1 MNAPQLPAGAV
12 VAGYR
17 VLSLLGEGSTG
28 AVYLAERDGEDG
40 PVALKVLGREF
51 ARDERFR
58 KRFIRESEIA
68 ASLHHD
74 HVVPILGF
82 GEADGELY
90 LAMRHIEG
98 SDLRALLA
106 RDGALDPTRAL
117 DLLSQIADALDDA
130 HARGLVHRDVKPA
143 NILVDG
149 ERAYLADFGLAKHA
163 SSASS
168 LTGERSFVGTI
179 AYVSPEQVKGEK
191 VDGRADVYSLGCVLH
206 EALTGAPPFDRESEL
221 AVVYAHLNELPPR
234 ASDVR
239 PGLPDQLDAVLRKA
253 MSKEPRRRYASC
265 GEMIAAGRTALSD
278 PRRRRSRRVPPA
290 ALLGAAAAAVAIAVV
305 AVATGG
311 GHDAQSGRPAHAQPL
326 AVAGSAI

>member
-1 MNAPQLPAGAV
+1 MAAPQLPAGSV
-12 VAGYR
+12 LAGYR
-17 VLSLLGEGSTG
+17 IVSLLGEGSTG
-28 AVYLAERDGEDG
+28 AVYLAERPGGEQ
-40 PVALKVLGREF
+40 VALKVLAPEF
-51 ARDERFR
+51 AEDERFR
-58 KRFIRESEIA
+58 KRFVRESEIA
-68 ASLHHD
+68 AGLNHP
-74 HVVPILGF
+74 HVVPILDF
-82 GEADGELY
+82 GDRY
-90 LAMRHIEG
+90 IAMRRIEG
-98 SDLRALLA
+98 CDLRALLA
-106 RDGALDPTRAL
+106 REGALEPDRAL
-117 DLLSQIADALDDA
+117 TLLGQIASALDDA

-149 ERAYLADFGLAKHA
+149 EHAYLADFGLAKHA

-326 AVAGSAI
+326 AVAGS